1 MNTTLLQQM
10 GLGGLDLGYLV
21 IAVGVAIVL
30 LLVVMIFHLISIQI
44 VVKDVLFIMQFQM
57 EELYLSVQ

>member
-30 LLVVMIFHLISIQI
+30 LLVVLILLIGIERGQ
-44 VVKDVLFIMQFQM
+44 
-57 EELYLSVQ
+57 SVEQVIIL